1 MLTPL
6 IAAAAALALQVVPDA
21 PDAPT
26 PPEQRPVIDLDR
38 LPIAQ
43 ATAARCAIAFA
54 TVSRWQRSGEARGSA
69 YPDMETTGGREFFV
83 QAMVKLMDAA
93 DLTREDITALS
104 QRELDAN
111 STPEG
116 EAKLAAMMPA
126 CLMMKS
132 AAGL

>member
-1 MLTPL
+1 MLTTIL
-6 IAAAAALALQVVPDA
+6 AAALMLQAA
-21 PDAPT
+21 PDAPA
-26 PPEQRPVIDLDR
+26 PQAVFDLDS
-38 LPIAQ
+38 LLVAQ

-54 TVSRWQRSGEARGSA
+54 TVSRWQKSGEARGSA

-83 QAMVKLMDAA
+83 QAMAQLMDAA
-93 DLTREDITALS
+93 NLTREDVVALS
-104 QRELDAN
+104 LRELDAN

-116 EAKLAAMMPA
+116 EARLSAMMPA

>member
-6 IAAAAALALQVVPDA
+6 LAATALALQA
-21 PDAPT
+21 APT
-26 PPEQRPVIDLDR
+26 APAQPPVFDLDS
-38 LPIAQ
+38 LPVAQ

-54 TVSRWQRSGEARGSA
+54 TVSRWQKSGEARGSA
-69 YPDMETTGGREFFV
+69 YPDMESTGGREFFV
-83 QAMVKLMDAA
+83 QAMVQLMDAA
-93 DLTREDITALS
+93 DLTREDIVALS
-104 QRELDAN
+104 ARELEAN

-126 CLMMKS
+126 CLMLKS

>member
-1 MLTPL
+1 MFMPVL
-6 IAAAAALALQVVPDA
+6 AAAAALALQTAPESPQARAVSPAVELDA
-21 PDAPT
+21 L
-26 PPEQRPVIDLDR
+26 PV
-38 LPIAQ
+38 AQ

-54 TVSRWQRSGEARGSA
+54 TVSRWQKSGEARGST

-83 QAMVKLMDAA
+83 QAMAQLMDAA
-93 DLTREDITALS
+93 NLTRDDIMALAA
-104 QRELDAN
+104 REVAAN

>member
-6 IAAAAALALQVVPDA
+6 FVAAALALQAA
-21 PDAPT
+21 PDAPAQ
-26 PPEQRPVIDLDR
+26 PPVFDLDA
-38 LPIAQ
+38 LPVAQ

-54 TVSRWQRSGEARGSA
+54 TVSRWQKSGEARGKA

-83 QAMVKLMDAA
+83 QAMAQLMDAA
-93 DLTREDITALS
+93 NLTREDITALS
-104 QRELDAN
+104 IRELEAN

-126 CLMMKS
+126 CLMLKS

>member
-1 MLTPL
+1 MLTTIL
-6 IAAAAALALQVVPDA
+6 AAALMLQAA
-21 PDAPT
+21 PDAPA
-26 PPEQRPVIDLDR
+26 PQAVFDLDS
-38 LPIAQ
+38 LPVAQ

-54 TVSRWQRSGEARGSA
+54 TVSRWQKSGEARGSA

-83 QAMVKLMDAA
+83 QAMAQLMDAA
-93 DLTREDITALS
+93 NLTREDVVALS
-104 QRELDAN
+104 LRELDAN

-116 EAKLAAMMPA
+116 EARLSAMMPA